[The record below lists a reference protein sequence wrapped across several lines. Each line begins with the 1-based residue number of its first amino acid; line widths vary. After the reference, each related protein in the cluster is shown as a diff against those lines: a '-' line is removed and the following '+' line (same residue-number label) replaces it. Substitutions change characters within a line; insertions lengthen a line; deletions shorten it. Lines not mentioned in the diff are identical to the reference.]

1 MHLIVKVII
10 SSSSKTHGQ
19 SRIPIHLL
27 ITHWTFRIFMNNP
40 CAIPI
45 GSFTFSWRKYSV
57 LVSLIPLMPT
67 HASIN
72 MSCFYDDIFMPQK
85 KNLGALLSQ
94 SGIEDKYSWKREKF
108 NELAHG
114 QYASVGFRRCYPN
127 NVLKMFK
134 AAMLVISKINQCDV
148 ILTTCS
154 SILFHKKVFVT
165 WPFCYPISASFKVM
179 VTLLPILGIT
189 WLLGILVPVSDVF
202 HYLFIIGTSMQVY
215 YYFMIKNV
223 LTKLYK

>member
-1 MHLIVKVII
+1 MRYSDWVLHIFVEEIQCTSI
-10 SSSSKTHGQ
+10 TN
-19 SRIPIHLL
+19 PIDAYAC
-27 ITHWTFRIFMNNP
+27 IFQYVM
-40 CAIPI
+40 
-45 GSFTFSWRKYSV
+45 FLWWHF
-57 LVSLIPLMPT
+57 
-67 HASIN
+67 HAS
-72 MSCFYDDIFMPQK
+72 K
-85 KNLGALLSQ
+85 KNLGALLSP

-114 QYASVGFRRCYPN
+114 QYASVGFRRCYPI

-134 AAMLVISKINQCDV
+134 AAKLVISKINQCDV

-215 YYFMIKNV
+215 YYFMIKM
-223 LTKLYK
+223 Y